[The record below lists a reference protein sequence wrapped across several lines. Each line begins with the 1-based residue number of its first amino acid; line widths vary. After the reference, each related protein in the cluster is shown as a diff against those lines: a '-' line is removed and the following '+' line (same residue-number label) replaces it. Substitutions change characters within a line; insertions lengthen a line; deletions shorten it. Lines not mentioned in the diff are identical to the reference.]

1 MKELFEL
8 ESLRDA
14 YSLKGFHK
22 QRKNRA
28 GPILEKLQKKLTLL
42 YPQVPPSLDFGKAIK
57 YTLSNWEQLVLYLDN
72 PVLTPSNNSAENAIR
87 PFVIGRKNWLF
98 AGSPKGAESSAIL
111 YSLVESAKMNNLPVY
126 AYLYFIFRKLPYCE
140 KQSDYER
147 LLPYY
152 VTAEEIN
159 I

>member
-1 MKELFEL
+1 MKDLFEL
-8 ESLRDA
+8 ESLRDK

-28 GPILEKLQKKLTLL
+28 VPILENLQKKLTTL

-57 YTLSNWEQLVLYLDN
+57 YTLSNWEQLVLYLEN

-111 YSLVESAKMNNLPVY
+111 YSLVESAKLNKLSVY
-126 AYLYFIFRKLPYCE
+126 DYFHYILKKLPYCE
-140 KQSDYER
+140 SQKDHEK
-147 LLPYY
+147 LLPYNL
-152 VTAEEIN
+152 TAEEIK